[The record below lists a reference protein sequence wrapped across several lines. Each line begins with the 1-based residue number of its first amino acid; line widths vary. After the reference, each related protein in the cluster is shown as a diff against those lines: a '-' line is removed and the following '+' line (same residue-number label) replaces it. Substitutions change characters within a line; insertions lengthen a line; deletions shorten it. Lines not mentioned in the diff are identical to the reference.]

1 LRWHAIYKTIELRES
16 SLFGKKDLQVTKKI
30 FLDIETLPPDKE
42 DPLIRDRA
50 AQCPDEEFRKMALN
64 GAYGRLLCIGLVV
77 EQDGQIIHR
86 GVYGRDRATLRF
98 HLDEARI
105 LRSFWNLVRNFN
117 QQRDLFVGFNILDFD
132 LLFLCQRSVIKQIKP
147 SIDIC
152 FARFRSQPIY
162 DVMWEFTH
170 WRYGI
175 SLDNLAKAL
184 GLESSKQDGIEGGR
198 VYDYFLEGRHQEIAN
213 YCLRDVDLTR
223 LIYYRMKFL
232 DCSQSLREA
241 RCDG

>member
-1 LRWHAIYKTIELRES
+1 M
-16 SLFGKKDLQVTKKI
+16 TKKI
-30 FLDIETLPPDKE
+30 FLDIETLPPDKN
-42 DPLIRDRA
+42 DPLIRDRVA
-50 AQCPDEEFRKMALN
+50 RCSDEEFRKMALN
-64 GAYGRLLCIGLVV
+64 GAYGRLLCIGLVL

-86 GVYGRDRATLRF
+86 GLYGRDRGTLRF
-98 HLDEARI
+98 HLDEART
-105 LRSFWNLVRNFN
+105 LRSFWNLVRDFN

-147 SIDIC
+147 SVDIC

-175 SLDNLAKAL
+175 SLDNLAKAFA
-184 GLESSKQDGIEGGR
+184 LESSKQDGIEGGC
-198 VYDYFLEGRHQEIAN
+198 VYDYFLDNRHQEIAD

-232 DCSQSLREA
+232 DYSQPLIGVHCER
-241 RCDG
+241 